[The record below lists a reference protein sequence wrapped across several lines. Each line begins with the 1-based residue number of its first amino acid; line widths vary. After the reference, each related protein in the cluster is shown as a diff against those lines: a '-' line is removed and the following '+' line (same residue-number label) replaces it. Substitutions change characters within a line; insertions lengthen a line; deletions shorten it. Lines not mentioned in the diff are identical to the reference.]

1 MEEEKK
7 LYITTPI
14 YYPSA
19 KLTIGNCYTTVC
31 CDAISRYHKM
41 LNYDVFFMT
50 GTDEHG
56 QKIQKKAQAKGV
68 SEKQFLDEIVEDTKE
83 LWAKLKIDYS
93 RFIRTT
99 DEDHVKVAS
108 AVFQKLYDKGEIYKT
123 EYKGKY
129 CTPCESF
136 WTEDQLIDGMC
147 PDCGRPV
154 EDMSEECY
162 NFRLSNYTDRILQL
176 YKEHPEFLQPQS
188 RVNEMVNNFLKG
200 GLKDL
205 CVSRQ
210 SVSWGVPVPFDKGH
224 TIYVW
229 IDALTNYLTG
239 LGYLSD
245 DESLFKKYWP
255 CDVHVVGKEIVRF
268 HAIIWPAL
276 LMALDLPV
284 PKRILGHGW
293 LLFGNDKLSKSK
305 EAGVVEV
312 FDPRIL
318 YDRYGADS
326 IRNFI
331 IGEVVFGQD
340 GPYSQDI
347 FLNAYNTNLANK
359 IGNLISRT
367 TGMVNKYNNGIINVK
382 DGITNELFEEL
393 KSNVMKLKQE
403 SIDLMKEFKLTQSY
417 HKVLDIVDAG
427 NKFVD
432 DYKPWEKAKDENYK
446 DELNEFLHILSE
458 VNIIACTMLL
468 PFLPDKIPSAFEKF
482 GQSIPTNFDNIES
495 FGFIKDGTKVN
506 KGENLYERLDVAKE
520 NAELI
525 EIAKAQMNANK

>member
-19 KLTIGNCYTTVC
+19 KLTIGNCYTTIC
-31 CDAISRYHKM
+31 CDAIARFHRM
-41 LNYDVFFMT
+41 LGYDVFFMT

-56 QKIQKKAQAKGV
+56 QKIQKKAQAQGV
-68 SEKQFLDEIVEDTKE
+68 SERQFLDEIVRDTKE
-83 LWAKLKIDYS
+83 LWEKLNISYD

-99 DEDHVKVAS
+99 DADHERVAS
-108 AVFQKLYDKGEIYKT
+108 KVFQKLYEKGEIYKT
-123 EYKGKY
+123 VYKGKY

-136 WTEDQLIDGMC
+136 WTEDQLVNGMC
-147 PDCGRPV
+147 PDCGRAV
-154 EDMSEECY
+154 EDMCEECY
-162 NFRLSNYTDRILQL
+162 NFKLSNYTDKIMNL

-188 RVNEMVNNFLKG
+188 RVNEMVNNFLKV

-210 SVSWGVPVPFDKGH
+210 SVSWGIPVPFDEKH

-245 DESLFKKYWP
+245 DESKFKKFWP

-318 YDRYGADS
+318 LQRYGSDS

-331 IGEVVFGQD
+331 IGEITFGQD
-340 GPYSQDI
+340 GPYSQEI

-367 TGMVNKYNNGIINVK
+367 TGMINKYN
-382 DGITNELFEEL
+382 DGVIEVHDDITNPLFEDL
-393 KSNVMKLKQE
+393 KINVMKLKDE
-403 SIDLMKEFKLTQSY
+403 SIELMKEFKLTQSY
-417 HKVLDIVDAG
+417 HKVLEIVDLG

-432 DYKPWEKAKDENYK
+432 DYMPWVAFKDEVRK

-458 VNIIACTMLL
+458 VNVIACTMLL
-468 PFLPDKIPSAFEKF
+468 PFLPESIPNAFAKF
-482 GQSIPTNFDNIES
+482 GQPIPTNFENIQS
-495 FGFIKDGTKVN
+495 FGIIKDGTKVD
-506 KGENLYERLDVAKE
+506 KGDNLYERLDVAKE

-525 EIAKAQMNANK
+525 EIAKEQKKKSN

>member
-1 MEEEKK
+1 MQEDKK

-19 KLTIGNCYTTVC
+19 KLTIGNCYTTIC
-31 CDAISRYHKM
+31 CDAIARFHKM
-41 LNYDVFFMT
+41 MGYDVFFLT

-56 QKIQKKAQAKGV
+56 QKIQKKAQESGV
-68 SEKQFLDEIVEDTKE
+68 SEMQFLDEIVSDTKD
-83 LWAKLKIDYS
+83 LWEKLRIDYS

-99 DEDHVKVAS
+99 DQDHEKVAS
-108 AVFQKLYDKGEIYKT
+108 EVFKKLYEKGEIYKT

-136 WTEDQLIDGMC
+136 WTDDQLVNGMC

-154 EDMSEECY
+154 EEMSEECY
-162 NFRLSNYTDRILQL
+162 NFRLSNYTDKILNL
-176 YKEHPEFLQPQS
+176 YKENPEFLTPQS
-188 RVNEMVNNFLKG
+188 RVNEMVNNFLKD

-210 SVSWGVPVPFDKGH
+210 SVSWGVKVPFDPKH

-245 DESLFKKYWP
+245 DESKFEKFWP

-276 LMALDLPV
+276 LMALDLPL

-318 YDRYGADS
+318 MARYGADS
-326 IRNFI
+326 IRNFV
-331 IGEVVFGQD
+331 IGEVTFGQD

-359 IGNLISRT
+359 IGNLVSRT
-367 TGMVNKYNNGIINVK
+367 TGMVNKYNGGIIES
-382 DGITNELFEEL
+382 DRTITNPLFENL
-393 KSNVMKLKQE
+393 KNNVLTFKNE
-403 SIDLMKEFKLTQSY
+403 AEELMKQFKLTQCY
-417 HKVLDIVDAG
+417 KKVLDIVDLG

-432 DYKPWEKAKDENYK
+432 DYEPWVKFKDENAK
-446 DELNEFLHILSE
+446 EELKEFLHLLSE
-458 VNIIACTMLL
+458 VNIIACTLLL
-468 PFLPDKIPSAFEKF
+468 PFLPVTVENAFEKF
-482 GQSIPTNFDNIES
+482 GQEIPTDFSKIQNFGIIAN
-495 FGFIKDGTKVN
+495 GTKVE
-506 KGENLYERLDVAKE
+506 KGSNLYERLDIEKE

-525 EIAKAQMNANK
+525 EIAKAMKK

>member
-1 MEEEKK
+1 MQDEKK

-19 KLTIGNCYTTVC
+19 KLTIGNCYTTIC
-31 CDAISRYHKM
+31 CDAISRFHKM
-41 LNYDVFFMT
+41 LGYDVFFMT

-56 QKIQKKAQAKGV
+56 QKIQKKALEKGV
-68 SEKQFLDEIVEDTKE
+68 SEKQFLDEIVNDTKD
-83 LWAKLKIDYS
+83 LWVKLKIDYS

-99 DEDHVKVAS
+99 DEDHMKVAS
-108 AVFQKLYDKGEIYKT
+108 EVFKKLYEKGEIYKT

-136 WTEDQLIDGMC
+136 WTEDQLVDGMC

-162 NFRLSNYTDRILQL
+162 NFRLSKYTDKIMQL
-176 YKEHPEFLQPQS
+176 YKDQPEFLQPQS
-188 RVNEMVNNFLKG
+188 RVNEMVNNFLKD

-210 SVSWGVPVPFDKGH
+210 SVSWGVQVPFDPKH

-239 LGYLSD
+239 LGYLSE
-245 DESLFKKYWP
+245 DESNFEKFWP
-255 CDVHVVGKEIVRF
+255 ADVHIVGKEIVRF

-318 YDRYGADS
+318 FERYGADS

-331 IGEVVFGQD
+331 IGEVTFGQD
-340 GPYSQDI
+340 GPYSQEI

-359 IGNLISRT
+359 IGNLVSRT
-367 TGMVNKYNNGIINVK
+367 TGMVNKYNGGVIES
-382 DGITNELFEEL
+382 DRTITNPLFEEL
-393 KSNVMKLKQE
+393 KTNVLRLKQE

-417 HKVLDIVDAG
+417 QKVLDIVDLG

-432 DYKPWEKAKDENYK
+432 DYEPWVKNKDESCK
-446 DELNEFLHILSE
+446 EELKEFLHLLSE

-468 PFLPDKIPSAFEKF
+468 PFLPESIPNAFAKF
-482 GQSIPTNFDNIES
+482 GLSVPTTFDEFTNFGIIAN
-495 FGFIKDGTKVN
+495 GTQVD
-506 KGENLYERLDVAKE
+506 KGDNLYERLDVAKE
-520 NAELI
+520 NAELV
-525 EIAKAQMNANK
+525 EIAKEQKMKK